1 MRRKLMI
8 VCLIGLLTAGITN
21 AQPKVVAHRGYWDI
35 EGSAQNSITAL
46 IKADSIQCDA
56 CEFDVWLTADKKLVV
71 NHDDNINGH
80 VIETTSSDIIL
91 NQKLKN
97 GEYLPSLNQFLEV
110 ARPLK
115 IDLVLEIKPHK
126 SKDNEKEAVR
136 MILDMVKEK
145 DLEKRTSYITFSR
158 NVFDELVKQT
168 QCPILYLNGVA
179 PDVLK
184 SIGGTGADYHI
195 NVFKKNPEWIK
206 QLHDLGLE
214 VNIWTVSDPE
224 EIQWCIDNGA
234 DYITTNNPELVQKM
248 VVLPTR
254 GSTPGDR

>member
-1 MRRKLMI
+1 MKRKLVFI
-8 VCLIGLLTAGITN
+8 CLMGILVTLTVN

-35 EGSAQNSITAL
+35 EGSAQNSIRAL

-71 NHDDNINGH
+71 NHDDNINGY
-80 VIETTSSDIIL
+80 VIETTSSDTIL

-97 GEYLPSLNQFLEV
+97 GEYLPSLDQFLN
-110 ARPLK
+110 AAKCLT

-126 SKDNEKEAVR
+126 NREHEKEAVK
-136 MILDMVKEK
+136 MILDLVKAKE
-145 DLEKRTSYITFSR
+145 LETRTSYITFSR
-158 NVFDELVKQT
+158 NAFDELMKQT
-168 QCPILYLNGVA
+168 KRPILYLNGVA
-179 PDVLK
+179 SDVLK
-184 SIGGTGADYHI
+184 QIGGTGADYHI

-224 EIQWCIDNGA
+224 GIQWCIDHDA

-248 VVLPTR
+248 IKNPL
-254 GSTPGDR
+254 

>member
-1 MRRKLMI
+1 MKRKLVLI
-8 VCLIGLLTAGITN
+8 CLVGFFTISVAN
-21 AQPKVVAHRGYWDI
+21 AQPKVVAHRGYWDT
-35 EGSAQNSITAL
+35 EESAQNSIRAL
-46 IKADSIQCDA
+46 IKADSIKCDA

-71 NHDDNINGH
+71 NHNDKINGYE
-80 VIETTSSDIIL
+80 IETTSSDTIL

-97 GEYLPSLNQFLEV
+97 GEFLPSLDQFLNV
-110 ARPLK
+110 AKHLK

-126 SKDNEKEAVR
+126 NRIHETEAVK

-145 DLEKRTSYITFSR
+145 GLKKRTSFITFSR
-158 NVFDELVKQT
+158 NAFDELVKQT
-168 QCPILYLNGVA
+168 KRPIFYLNGVA

-184 SIGGTGADYHI
+184 NIGGTGADYHI
-195 NVFKKNPEWIK
+195 DILKKNTEWIK
-206 QLHDLGLE
+206 QLHDSGLK

-248 VVLPTR
+248 IKSKL
-254 GSTPGDR
+254 

>member
-1 MRRKLMI
+1 MKRKLVFI
-8 VCLIGLLTAGITN
+8 CLMGILVTLTVN

-35 EGSAQNSITAL
+35 EGSAQNSIRAL

-71 NHDDNINGH
+71 NHDDNMNGY
-80 VIETTSSDIIL
+80 VIETTSSDTIL

-97 GEYLPSLNQFLEV
+97 GEYLPSLDQFLN
-110 ARPLK
+110 AAKCLT

-126 SKDNEKEAVR
+126 NREHEKEAVK
-136 MILDMVKEK
+136 MILDLVKAKE
-145 DLEKRTSYITFSR
+145 LETRTSYITFSR
-158 NVFDELVKQT
+158 NAFDELVKQT
-168 QCPILYLNGVA
+168 KRPILYLNGVA

-184 SIGGTGADYHI
+184 QIGGTGADYHI

-224 EIQWCIDNGA
+224 GIQWCIDHNA

-248 VVLPTR
+248 IKNPL
-254 GSTPGDR
+254 